1 MSRVVEEV
9 LYPAMEDYSLDIII
23 GQGPNARTLKLN
35 LPRFT
40 LVGATTRTGLLTSP
54 LRDRFGVICRLEFYD
69 SADLGTIAHRSARLL
84 GIELHDDA
92 ADEIARRSRGTPRI
106 ANRILKRIRDFAQV
120 RGEGIIDMKITREA
134 LEALA
139 VDTLGLDEIDRKLLL
154 TIIEKFNGGP
164 AGIEAIAAT
173 LREDRDTIEDVYEP
187 FLLQE
192 GLLERTARGRLAT
205 RRAYEHLCKIV
216 PQGLF

>member
-1 MSRVVEEV
+1 
-9 LYPAMEDYSLDIII
+9 
-23 GQGPNARTLKLN
+23 LKLN

-69 SADLGTIAHRSARLL
+69 GEDLKRIAHRSARLL
-84 GIELHDDA
+84 AIELHDNA

-120 RGEGIIDMKITREA
+120 KGDGFIDMKIAREA
-134 LEALA
+134 LDALD
-139 VDTLGLDEIDRKLLL
+139 VDTMGLDEIDRKLLL

-187 FLLQE
+187 YLLQE
-192 GLLERTARGRLAT
+192 GLIERTARGRLAT
-205 RRAYEHLCKIV
+205 RLAYEHLGKKI